1 MEVLQQKIEVIE
13 CLCEEV
19 ESVPELKK
27 LINNIFSDDI
37 KGIMLSTIHKAKGL
51 ENDRIFFLCPEL
63 IPSKYATQPWQYEQE
78 ANLKY
83 VAITRAKKELIYVW
97 GNTFNQD
104 IKDRVII
111 QK

>member
-13 CLCEEV
+13 CLCEEI

-51 ENDRIFFLCPEL
+51 ENDRVFFLLPDI
-63 IPSKYATQPWQYEQE
+63 IPSKYATQPWQIEQE
-78 ANLKY
+78 MNLKY